1 MTKTHNQQFL
11 KGVTR
16 RRALT
21 LLPLSAVGC
30 SLGPPKPMPVTV
42 EITAAAI
49 LNTAPVLAPLPP
61 EPPPSALNS
70 KLSVK
75 SAAPV
80 PPPRPVQAEVAP
92 TEKEAAGA
100 SGTVSYPVSVRIF
113 ALRHRFT
120 FDRTDFQSFVNDDA
134 TALGAALVT
143 KWEFVV
149 PPGGKV
155 GFHDTVAPD
164 TTFIGAIGV
173 FRDPSGLSWR
183 TGIEIEPGAKPS
195 LVISLEGNTIT
206 VAPKKT
212 GWF

>member
-1 MTKTHNQQFL
+1 M
-11 KGVTR
+11 
-16 RRALT
+16 
-21 LLPLSAVGC
+21 
-30 SLGPPKPMPVTV
+30 GPPKPMPVIV

-49 LNTAPVLAPLPP
+49 LNTAPVSSPLPA
-61 EPPPSALNS
+61 EPLPTAPNGRPPVTSAS
-70 KLSVK
+70 
-75 SAAPV
+75 PV
-80 PPPRPVQAEVAP
+80 PPPRPAQAVAAP
-92 TEKEAAGA
+92 AETEATELPA
-100 SGTVSYPVSVRIF
+100 TVSYPVSVRIF

-120 FDRTDFQSFVNDDA
+120 FDRADFQSLVNDDA

-155 GFHDTVAPD
+155 DFNDTVAPD

-173 FRDPSGLSWR
+173 FRDPSGLTWR

-195 LVISLEGNTIT
+195 LVFSLEGNTIR
-206 VAPKKT
+206 VAQKKT